1 MGWQEL
7 ESSPK
12 QASGGV
18 FNKGDFTKMQEGVE
32 NPAAVVQRALTS
44 SRPEKAAGS
53 DLARAVGEG
62 HPHRSCG
69 FSQQGTATVMSS
81 RPGSRY
87 LNLTLPQPPISRP
100 CSLLAE
106 ASKNPGVTGASECSP
121 HGSASGC
128 RTRRR
133 AWRMDHQGQIEYS
146 TDSGCPES

>member
-62 HPHRSCG
+62 HP
-69 FSQQGTATVMSS
+69 
-81 RPGSRY
+81 
-87 LNLTLPQPPISRP
+87 
-100 CSLLAE
+100 
-106 ASKNPGVTGASECSP
+106 TGAVA
-121 HGSASGC
+121 SAN
-128 RTRRR
+128 R
-133 AWRMDHQGQIEYS
+133 AQ
-146 TDSGCPES
+146 PL